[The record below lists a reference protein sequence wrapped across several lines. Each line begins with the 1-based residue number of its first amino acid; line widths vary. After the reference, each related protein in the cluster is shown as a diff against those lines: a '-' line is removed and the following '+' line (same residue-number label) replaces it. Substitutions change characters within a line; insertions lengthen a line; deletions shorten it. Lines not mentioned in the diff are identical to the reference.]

1 MNDKFT
7 RDSGKAL
14 FEVRN
19 LSFSIGKATLLS
31 NLSLDLFAGE
41 LTAILGPN
49 GAGKSTFLKLLTG
62 EHTASSG
69 KIIFNQKE
77 LSEWTNRELA
87 QQRAVLPQSSK
98 LPFDFLAKELV
109 MLGRAPHGDA
119 SDSERLALKAMQA
132 SDCEELAD
140 RSAATL
146 SGGELQ
152 RVHLAR
158 VLLQIDVSDDRPRAL
173 FLDEPTS
180 SLDPFH
186 QHRTM
191 RIAREAADAGCCV
204 VVVLHDMNL
213 AATYADRLLLLQK
226 GKYVA
231 EGPVAEVMT
240 EERIEQLFQV
250 RASIVE
256 NPLSKTRGLFTG

>member
-1 MNDKFT
+1 MKDKFT
-7 RDSGKAL
+7 RSSGVPL

-19 LSFSIGKATLLS
+19 LSFSVGAADLLRDIS
-31 NLSLDLFAGE
+31 IDLFCGE
-41 LTAILGPN
+41 LTVILGPN

-62 EHTASSG
+62 EHSASSG
-69 KIIFNQKE
+69 KVFFNQKE
-77 LSEWTNRELA
+77 LSEWSNRELA
-87 QQRAVLPQSSK
+87 RRRAVLPQASK
-98 LPFDFLAKELV
+98 LPFDFLAHELV

-119 SDSERLALKAMQA
+119 SESAELALKAMRA
-132 SDCEELAD
+132 SDCEELAE
-140 RSAATL
+140 RSVGTL

-158 VLLQIDVSDDRPRAL
+158 VLLQIDVPDDRSRAL

-180 SLDPFH
+180 NLDPFH

-191 RIAREAADAGCCV
+191 RVAREAADAGCCV

-226 GKYVA
+226 GNYVA
-231 EGPVAEVMT
+231 EGPVDEVMT
-240 EERIEQLFQV
+240 KPRIEQLFQV
-250 RASIVE
+250 RACIVE
-256 NPLSKTRGLFTG
+256 NPLSKTHGLFTG